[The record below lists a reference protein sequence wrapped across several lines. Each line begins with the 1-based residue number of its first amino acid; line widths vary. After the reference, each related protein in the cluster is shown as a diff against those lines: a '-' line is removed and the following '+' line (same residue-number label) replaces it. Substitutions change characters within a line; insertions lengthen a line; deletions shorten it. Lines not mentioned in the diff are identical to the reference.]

1 KVPFAKNSD
10 FLVERISDRIT
21 IKVATNIGYVV
32 NVVPLPAITLGMKL
46 KAARLTDKELVIS
59 FESNRN

>member
-1 KVPFAKNSD
+1 
-10 FLVERISDRIT
+10 LVERISDRIT
-21 IKVATNIGYVV
+21 IKVNTNIGYVV

-46 KAARLTDKELVIS
+46 KAAWLTDKELVVS